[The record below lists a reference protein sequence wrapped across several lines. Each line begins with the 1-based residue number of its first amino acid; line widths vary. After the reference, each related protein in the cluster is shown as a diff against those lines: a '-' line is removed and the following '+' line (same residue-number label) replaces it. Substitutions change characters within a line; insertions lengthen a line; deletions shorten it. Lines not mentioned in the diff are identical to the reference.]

1 MKHNAKALAVL
12 PLALAV
18 SAAFA
23 ADDND
28 YTTLDT
34 SVISVTG
41 YAQDTREAPG
51 SISVITNEELM
62 TKPITDIASALVDV
76 PGVDIDTTKMGTS
89 QIRIR
94 GFSSNYTLIMVDG
107 RSQNNDPAMN
117 SQNGFEAGGVFM
129 PPPGAVE
136 RIEVIRGPAS
146 TIYGSDAI
154 GGAVNIIMK
163 KQVKK
168 FTGSL
173 SVERTQFEDSAY
185 GNRWGTGA
193 YLGIPLKED
202 VASLLLR
209 GRYIA
214 RDKSDLHDPTGAY
227 ATHSASDGYTG
238 NIGGRLSVSPNA
250 DNDLYLDLDF
260 THFKGGSMSTSQA
273 GYEAHRWFDKYAA
286 VIGHE
291 GRYKIGELS
300 TYFQFQ
306 GQDLVK
312 TQTGPATKTNV
323 NPNLLATANKT
334 TSGSLSDPLMS
345 SKHYTLATKLKTPL
359 SFGDY
364 GDMIL
369 QTGLNFD
376 YSTYEDNFY
385 FDNNGK
391 PVIPDTLDHKQA
403 AVFAEGEYFINENWI
418 ATLGGRLQWS
428 DIFDA
433 HFSPRAYLV
442 WKPMQVL
449 SFKGGVAN
457 GYRAP
462 AIEQMTD
469 GIYSINTRGQSTSY
483 IYGNPDLK
491 PEESWNYELSATLD
505 FPNVA
510 QLTAGVFYTDF
521 KNQLDQEEFEPSN
534 YRDVNRG
541 KVEAKGVE
549 VMLKTASFNGFSFT
563 GGYTL
568 VDSKIKSGEDE
579 GKRSN
584 NLPRHT
590 LTARLDYQNGDFNAY
605 LKSLSKF
612 DSRNVDFDPKSGGI
626 EKYKNYTTVDLG
638 VNYTYAKQHHFSVA
652 LNNIFDVGMDYTS
665 YLVYNRGQWTT
676 QYGNEYRD
684 YLDGRNLWLNY
695 TYTF

>member
-1 MKHNAKALAVL
+1 M
-12 PLALAV
+12 
-18 SAAFA
+18 
-23 ADDND
+23 
-28 YTTLDT
+28 
-34 SVISVTG
+34 
-41 YAQDTREAPG
+41 
-51 SISVITNEELM
+51 
-62 TKPITDIASALVDV
+62 
-76 PGVDIDTTKMGTS
+76 
-89 QIRIR
+89 
-94 GFSSNYTLIMVDG
+94 
-107 RSQNNDPAMN
+107 RSY
-117 SQNGFEAGGVFM
+117 GGL
-129 PPPGAVE
+129 
-136 RIEVIRGPAS
+136 
-146 TIYGSDAI
+146 T
-154 GGAVNIIMK
+154 
-163 KQVKK
+163 
-168 FTGSL
+168 
-173 SVERTQFEDSAY
+173 
-185 GNRWGTGA
+185 
-193 YLGIPLKED
+193 
-202 VASLLLR
+202 
-209 GRYIA
+209 IA

-312 TQTGPATKTNV
+312 TQTGPATKTQGV

-334 TSGSLSDPLMS
+334 TSGSFSDPLMS

-385 FDNNGK
+385 FDQQGK

-442 WKPMQVL
+442 WKPTQVL

-469 GIYSINTRGQSTSY
+469 GIYSINTRSNATTY

-510 QLTAGVFYTDF
+510 QLTAGVFYSDF
-521 KNQLDQEEFEPSN
+521 KNQLDQEEFEPES

-549 VMLKTASFNGFSFT
+549 LMLKTASFKGFSFT

-612 DSRNVDFDPKSGGI
+612 DSRNASFDPKSGGI
-626 EKYKNYTTVDLG
+626 EKYKNYTTVDLD

-665 YLVYNRGQWTT
+665 YLAYNNRTHQWTT